1 MITIYVKTGCP
12 YCARVLG
19 VLDTQSI
26 PYDMKNIA
34 DDAVMNELISLGG
47 KRQVPFLIDEDVSLY
62 ESQDIIDYINAK
74 YQILKGEDSSSDSP
88 KSSGVCPIK

>member
-74 YQILKGEDSSSDSP
+74 YQVVQGEDSSSDSA